1 MILGLQKL
9 RPLARFRPAHVT
21 HVSGF
26 MLVRPQ
32 ALSPVA
38 LSGLR
43 QFSSQPGDAT
53 FHKFDAAA
61 KADAFRKVFDGGK
74 PMWEALAEV
83 LDREMSA
90 PPSKILSVG
99 DGPGEPGCFL
109 AARYGCPTITSDSVV
124 PMVEAAK
131 QRVEAKGL
139 THVECH
145 VLDMQ
150 DLSAVAD
157 ASVDVLSSAHAY
169 PFSPDKPKA
178 LAEALRVLKPGGIFA
193 AVVWVSFELLPFA
206 GAIMAS
212 VTGTQPPP
220 PPPGAP
226 PPPPMSLAEPA
237 VSDAL
242 LAEAGF
248 ELREGKQDT
257 VSFTMAPEL
266 ALRYCALPVWDRLT
280 EMENSG
286 ELPDAWSRYEAAWPQ
301 VAKAKGHLTDDGVYL
316 ASVRFSISGVYR
328 VIVAKKPA
336 A

>member
-1 MILGLQKL
+1 
-9 RPLARFRPAHVT
+9 
-21 HVSGF
+21 
-26 MLVRPQ
+26 
-32 ALSPVA
+32 
-38 LSGLR
+38 
-43 QFSSQPGDAT
+43 
-53 FHKFDAAA
+53 
-61 KADAFRKVFDGGK
+61 
-74 PMWEALAEV
+74 MWEALAEV
-83 LDREMSA
+83 LDEKCA

-157 ASVDVLSSAHAY
+157 ASDDVLSSAHAY
-169 PFSPDKPKA
+169 PFSPDKPRA

-206 GAIMAS
+206 GGNHGGRQRSLRACHRC
-212 VTGTQPPP
+212 
-220 PPPGAP
+220 AP
-226 PPPPMSLAEPA
+226 PPPPMSLAEP
-237 VSDAL
+237 SDAL
-242 LAEAGF
+242 LVEAGF
-248 ELREGKQDT
+248 ELREGKRT

-280 EMENSG
+280 EMEPATSMRRQVRGGMATRKG
-286 ELPDAWSRYEAAWPQ
+286 EGPPRTTA
-301 VAKAKGHLTDDGVYL
+301 YL